1 MIQKIVMFSII
12 ILVHVYPE
20 IAAGGV
26 FIDTPLTEGPYEF
39 KSVSGSVS
47 LITPEDTSCTIYMK
61 SVSGPTKINL
71 PVTDRSGASKQKQ
84 IIEVAGGGPEVRMKS
99 VSGVLKIGS
108 DSKLN
113 NETHSQQEEVK
124 NDLQSDAV
132 EAVDPQAETELPS
145 KTQMEILQ
153 EIENGE
159 LSVDEALK
167 QLNP

>member
-1 MIQKIVMFSII
+1 MNRFYTIT
-12 ILVHVYPE
+12 ILLLF
-20 IAAGGV
+20 ISFGV
-26 FIDTPLTEGPYEF
+26 FSQDAETNDTPSPQDLSTQYDNLKADAETYGEF
-39 KSVSGSVS
+39 KVFRESKLDEFWSVVDDSLNSGK
-47 LITPEDTSCTIYMK
+47 EN
-61 SVSGPTKINL
+61 IN
-71 PVTDRSGASKQKQ
+71 KQKQ

-108 DSKLN
+108 DNKLN

-132 EAVDPQAETELPS
+132 EAVDPQAKTELPS